1 MPGLRRQAALLLS
14 PNHLA
19 LTREIVS
26 AKPGANLAV
35 PGKSGR
41 LLLRHLVPVPAF
53 PHQGL
58 WLVRGGF
65 MGSPLVPPEVRVEPY
80 SK

>member
-1 MPGLRRQAALLLS
+1 MLRRQAALLLS

-19 LTREIVS
+19 LTRQIVS
-26 AKPGANLAV
+26 AKSVANLAV
-35 PGKSGR
+35 TVKSGR

-65 MGSPLVPPEVRVEPY
+65 MSSPLVPPEVRFKPY